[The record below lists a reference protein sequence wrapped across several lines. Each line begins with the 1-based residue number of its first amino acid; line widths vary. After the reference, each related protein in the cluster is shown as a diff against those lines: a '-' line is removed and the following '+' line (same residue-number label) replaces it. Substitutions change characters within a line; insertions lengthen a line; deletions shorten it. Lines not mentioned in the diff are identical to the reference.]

1 MTFDKNFYHPWVNRR
16 SENRKPI
23 YLLSEIA
30 DMVGIEH
37 RELLS
42 KITSSANRGLPIP
55 KFRLMHKSVSGTKK
69 YYDKTDVINFLKG
82 YTPK

>member
-1 MTFDKNFYHPWVNRR
+1 MTFGKNFYHPWVNRR
-16 SENRKPI
+16 SENRKPV

-42 KITSSANRGLPIP
+42 KITSSAVRGLPTP
-55 KFRLMHKSVSGTKK
+55 KVRLAHKSRVGNKR
-69 YYDKTDVINFLKG
+69 YYDKTDVINFLKE
-82 YTPK
+82 YISK

>member
-1 MTFDKNFYHPWVNRR
+1 MTFGKDFYHPWVNRR

-23 YLLSEIA
+23 YLLKEIA

-42 KITSSANRGLPIP
+42 KITSSAVRGLPIP
-55 KFRLMHKSVSGTKK
+55 KVRLTHKSGGNNKR
-69 YYDKTDVINFLKG
+69 YYNKTDVINFLKE
-82 YTPK
+82 YK